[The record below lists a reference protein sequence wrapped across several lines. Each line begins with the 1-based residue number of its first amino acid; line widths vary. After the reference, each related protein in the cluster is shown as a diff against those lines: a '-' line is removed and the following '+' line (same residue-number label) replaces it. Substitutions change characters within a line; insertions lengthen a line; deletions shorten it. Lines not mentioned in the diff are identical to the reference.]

1 MLMEMKKVNLNDET
15 LIKMLKAFYKFKD
28 LFYFIFTFNLTL
40 LCIEPKNKLNKK
52 IERNKELISIVFKY

>member
-15 LIKMLKAFYKFKD
+15 LIKMLKVFYKFKD
-28 LFYFIFTFNLTL
+28 LFYFIYKFNLTL
-40 LCIEPKNKLNKK
+40 LCIESKNKLNEK

>member
-1 MLMEMKKVNLNDET
+1 MKKVNLNDET
-15 LIKMLKAFYKFKD
+15 LIKMLKVFYKFKD

-40 LCIEPKNKLNKK
+40 LCIESKNKLNEK